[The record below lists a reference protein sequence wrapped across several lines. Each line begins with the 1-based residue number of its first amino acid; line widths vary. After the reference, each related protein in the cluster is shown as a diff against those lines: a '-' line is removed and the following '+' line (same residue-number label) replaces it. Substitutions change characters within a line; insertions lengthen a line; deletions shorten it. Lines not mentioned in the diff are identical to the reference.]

1 MRISAWLVGKWRHW
15 GRPKDNG
22 PTLEESDSTQYTS
35 VCYTNVA
42 EFHIPPLL
50 IASDGTVRPSEPTAI
65 TRADCAHH
73 IKWGEI

>member
-1 MRISAWLVGKWRHW
+1 MGEWRHW

-50 IASDGTVRPSEPTAI
+50 ITSDGTVRPSERTAI

-73 IKWGEI
+73 MKWGEI